1 MYWDGYGWSAPQA
14 ATATATKKSSN
25 GGKVALI
32 VVGIFVVLFAV
43 GKCGSSD
50 DKTSSSSSS
59 SSTTASRAS
68 AAPAEPATPTAAPAG
83 SPVRDGKFEFR
94 VLDMTRAKQAGDL
107 SNQFE
112 IVDAQ
117 GEFIILTMSVTNIGD
132 QAQSYFGTNQILIDT
147 AGREYEANSTAD
159 MWMNS
164 GTGDINPGNSIQ
176 VRAAFD
182 VPPGTQPAELEVHD
196 SMFSGGAKVGL

>member
-1 MYWDGYGWSAPQA
+1 
-14 ATATATKKSSN
+14 
-25 GGKVALI
+25 VALV
-32 VVGIFVVLFAV
+32 VVGIFIVLFAL

-50 DKTSSSSSS
+50 NKTSGSSSSSS
-59 SSTTASRAS
+59 RTSSRPS
-68 AAPAEPATPTAAPAG
+68 ALSTAPAEPATPTTAPAG
-83 SPVRDGKFEFR
+83 SAVRDGKFEFR

-117 GEFIILTMSVTNIGD
+117 GEFIILTLSVTNIGD
-132 QAQSYFGTNQILIDT
+132 QAQSYFGTNQKLVDT

-159 MWMNS
+159 MWANK

-196 SMFSGGAKVGL
+196 SMFSGGAKVRL

>member
-1 MYWDGYGWSAPQA
+1 MYWDGHGWAAPQA
-14 ATATATKKSSN
+14 PTATATKKSSS
-25 GGKVALI
+25 GGKVALV

-50 DKTSSSSSS
+50 DNASSSSSS
-59 SSTTASRAS
+59 SSTTASRPFAAPSGAPS

-94 VLDMTRAKQAGDL
+94 VLDMTRAKQAGEL

-117 GEFIILTMSVTNIGD
+117 REFIILTTSVANVGD
-132 QAQSYFGTNQILIDT
+132 QAQSYLGANQKLIDT
-147 AGREYEANSTAD
+147 AGREYVANSTAD
-159 MWMNS
+159 MWMKL
-164 GTGDINPGNSIQ
+164 GH
-176 VRAAFD
+176 RRH
-182 VPPGTQPAELEVHD
+182 QPR
-196 SMFSGGAKVGL
+196 